1 MKEEAK
7 SAWEA
12 YQAMT
17 PEQHQKRKQDICKS
31 CLYFAPC
38 INSGSWG
45 QGACDYRMLTG
56 HGRSCC
62 PLECKD
68 KGVYVK
74 VTRKARTAL
83 KLDWIK
89 RHEGPGGRRIEKPT
103 IRPVKPEAKPK
114 RVPMTPEEKRA
125 KAAAQQRAVRERRK
139 AAGICIRC
147 GKHALVPGKQYC
159 EACVEKEHE
168 RYLKRHPRPETPAE
182 PDVSLAQA
190 LPDLTSNATS
200 TPKHKPKTPPLA
212 GSRRTHCGV
221 CAAGSR

>member
-1 MKEEAK
+1 MKKEAK

-31 CLYFAPC
+31 CLYFAPY

-68 KGVYVK
+68 KGVYVEA
-74 VTRKARTAL
+74 TRKARAAL

-89 RHEGPGGRRIEKPT
+89 AHESPGGARIEAPSIK
-103 IRPVKPEAKPK
+103 PVKPEPKPK
-114 RVPMTPEEKRA
+114 RVPMTTDEKKA
-125 KAAAQQRAVRERRK
+125 KDVAKQRTVRERRK
-139 AAGICIRC
+139 AAGLCIRC
-147 GKHALVPGKQYC
+147 GKHAPVPGKQYC
-159 EACVEKEHE
+159 KACAEKAHE
-168 RYLKRHPRPETPAE
+168 KYLTRHPRPEAPAE
-182 PDVSLAQA
+182 SDISLAQN
-190 LPDLTSNATS
+190 LPDL
-200 TPKHKPKTPPLA
+200 L
-212 GSRRTHCGV
+212 
-221 CAAGSR
+221 